1 MSESK
6 KNSAENSENPENLN
20 AQNDANENINP
31 SANEITNKEETPIAV
46 DEEANTIPLENE
58 DGINKMLDQIN
69 ELKDKY
75 LRLQAEFDNYKKRNA
90 KERMDLMMTA
100 NKETVVSMLE
110 VLDDADRAETQMKDS
125 DDVAAIKE
133 GINLVFGKLRKT
145 LENKGVKALE
155 SKGMDFDV
163 ELHEAITEVPMPG
176 QEGKVI
182 DEVVKGYYLNDK
194 LIRFAKVV
202 IGK

>member
-58 DGINKMLDQIN
+58 DGIKKMLDQIN

-145 LENKGVKALE
+145 LE